1 MYHTWH
7 IYICMCMNIHG
18 TYIYMCMIIC
28 PKVTGNILN
37 VADFGKPCMSILAA
51 SQFTVQLAQTAPLL
65 RSSRRAT

>member
-1 MYHTWH
+1 
-7 IYICMCMNIHG
+7 MCMNIHG
-18 TYIYMCMIIC
+18 IYIYMCMIIC

-37 VADFGKPCMSILAA
+37 VADFGKPCKSILVA

>member
-1 MYHTWH
+1 
-7 IYICMCMNIHG
+7 MCMNIHG
-18 TYIYMCMIIC
+18 IYIYMCMIIC